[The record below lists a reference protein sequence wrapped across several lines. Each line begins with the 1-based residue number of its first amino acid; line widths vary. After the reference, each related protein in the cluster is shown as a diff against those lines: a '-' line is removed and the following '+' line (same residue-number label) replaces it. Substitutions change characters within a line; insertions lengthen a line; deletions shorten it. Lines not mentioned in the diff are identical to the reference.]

1 MLHVDIWGGYKCKT
15 YNGFQYFL
23 TIVDDYSRATWVHLL
38 SHKSNA
44 FSMLQTFIVQI
55 ETQFRAIV
63 KMIRS
68 DNGLEFQDTTALDFY
83 AKRGIIHQTSCV
95 KRPQ

>member
-1 MLHVDIWGGYKCKT
+1 
-15 YNGFQYFL
+15 
-23 TIVDDYSRATWVHLL
+23 
-38 SHKSNA
+38 
-44 FSMLQTFIVQI
+44 MLQTFIVQI

-95 KRPQ
+95 ERPQ